1 MRTPMKGIKMKFVT
15 KVAITGLALAP
26 VAFTLGV
33 GIAAVSDMLDEKSK
47 KCTEKTPPQTSGP
60 KVEKIKNP
68 VKRKKVYKQF
78 EDIVNRY

>member
-1 MRTPMKGIKMKFVT
+1 MKANTRIVVIGVLI
-15 KVAITGLALAP
+15 IPP

-33 GIAAVSDMLDEKSK
+33 GIAAVSDMLSEDK
-47 KCTEKTPPQTSGP
+47 KKHKETPPQTSGP

-68 VKRKKVYKQF
+68 IRRKKVYIKF